1 MRICKFPLT
10 VQGLS
15 EHYGWTP
22 VREAIGELIEV
33 GLIRKKSNGRLEA
46 ITPKRRSKK
55 SNFQTQQESQKKP
68 VENITTNWWK
78 SVLGGK
84 SVLFAKKQLPTSM
97 TLPALPWQPQRLAGE
112 GLLEHVPRRG
122 WRVKPFRQEDLQA
135 FLQVREVME
144 LKALE
149 LARTKLTSLEAK
161 KKLRQIKASNKLAKM
176 EKSVSIDNSLH
187 KFIIGLAGNPFI
199 DDFFQRH
206 GNIIPFCLNGRA
218 MIKRHPGSQ
227 TTSQDHRGS
236 AQRRLGTSRKR
247 SCLLIFTPTTR
258 CCRKSL
264 LNMKFLVPILLLSL
278 GIHLFGTPDY
288 LKMSNAGLPL
298 F

>member
-1 MRICKFPLT
+1 MSLVARIKNEIGSRLERSEDLQIPLT

-15 EHYGWTP
+15 EHYGVSYTP

-46 ITPKRRSKK
+46 ITPQKRSKK
-55 SNFQTQQESQKKP
+55 SNFQTQKESQKKP
-68 VENITTNWWK
+68 IENITK
-78 SVLGGK
+78 ELVEISLGGTECFIREEATANK
-84 SVLFAKKQLPTSM
+84 HDLTRS
-97 TLPALPWQPQRLAGE
+97 TLRQILQRLAGE

-149 LARTKLTSLEAK
+149 LARTKLTCLDAK
-161 KKLRQIKASNKLAKM
+161 KKLRQIKASNKISQNGKVR
-176 EKSVSIDNSLH
+176 VSIDNSLH

-206 GNIIPFCLNGRA
+206 GKYYSILFEWEGDDKEAGIQAVRQHHRIIEALLKEDWELAAKELSAHLHTN
-218 MIKRHPGSQ
+218 HPVLQKIS
-227 TTSQDHRGS
+227 S
-236 AQRRLGTSRKR
+236 
-247 SCLLIFTPTTR
+247 
-258 CCRKSL
+258 
-264 LNMKFLVPILLLSL
+264 
-278 GIHLFGTPDY
+278 
-288 LKMSNAGLPL
+288 
-298 F
+298 